1 MLMRSLKSDLR
12 LLKFIG
18 WNTARGWDCVPW
30 IGASGDQSPLSP
42 IQRICVPGSS
52 WLLLRLGLP
61 TVQPLLL
68 SLKGHS
74 LRIYLQT
81 VTIFTGLLSLIEDV
95 LGKKKRLLQ
104 PFSPFIRFGVQ
115 HTSLV
120 YTPFPRF
127 SRGVP
132 CEPHGPGW
140 EGRVNNATDSSYV
153 LRLRFS
159 ITMGIFD
166 WAYTMT
172 TKTGDL
178 KYGFRVK

>member
-1 MLMRSLKSDLR
+1 MKSLKSDLR

-18 WNTARGWDCVPW
+18 WNTARGWDCVPE

-42 IQRICVPGSS
+42 IQQICVPGSS

-74 LRIYLQT
+74 LEIYLQT
-81 VTIFTGLLSLIEDV
+81 VTIFTGLLRLIEDV

-115 HTSLV
+115 QIHPWCIHPSHVSLV
-120 YTPFPRF
+120 VNLVNLTVLVGR
-127 SRGVP
+127 
-132 CEPHGPGW
+132 
-140 EGRVNNATDSSYV
+140 EG
-153 LRLRFS
+153 L
-159 ITMGIFD
+159 TMQQTVHMYCACVSLSQWGSLIEHIQ
-166 WAYTMT
+166 WQPKLET
-172 TKTGDL
+172 
-178 KYGFRVK
+178 